1 MSGGFSVGSFIGRW
15 IFAAALVMGT
25 YNPTEYSYT
34 SWVLAEGT
42 EFGPV
47 VALVGLLLLIGWII
61 YLRATF
67 QSMGLLGITLGAAVL
82 ACLAWFMV
90 DRGWLSL
97 DAPGAMS
104 WVILVVL
111 SLILTIG
118 MSWSHIRRNIT
129 GQVDVE
135 HIKNKHRH

>member
-15 IFAAALVMGT
+15 IFAAALVLGT
-25 YNPTEYSYT
+25 YNPTEYSYI
-34 SWVLAEGT
+34 SLIMAEGT

-61 YLRATF
+61 FIRATF
-67 QSMGLLGITLGAAVL
+67 QAMGLLGISLGAAVL
-82 ACLAWFMV
+82 ACLVWFMV
-90 DRGWLSL
+90 DRGWLDL
-97 DAPGAMS
+97 NAPNAMS

-111 SLILTIG
+111 SLLLAIG
-118 MSWSHIRRNIT
+118 MSWSHIRRGMT

-135 HIKNKHRH
+135 HIKHRG